1 MEITAQYI
9 KQGDIVVDATAGN
22 GNDTLALSNLV
33 GAQGKVYAFDI
44 QENAIEK
51 TRKLLAESSS
61 FCYAENEVSNNATK
75 QGVQEGALSTI
86 EVGNTVLISDSH
98 DNMSAHITE
107 KGEVSAVVFNLGY
120 LPSGDKSLHTMPES
134 SILAIKEALKIL
146 KKGGIVSIV
155 MYPGT
160 EPGRIEKD
168 AVFQFVKSL
177 PPESY
182 HVCRCDSPNQ
192 PSTPPEI
199 VWIETK

>member
-1 MEITAQYI
+1 MEITAKYI
-9 KQGDIVVDATAGN
+9 KPGDIAVDATAGN

-33 GAQGKVYAFDI
+33 GAHGKVYAFDI

-61 FCYAENEVSNNATK
+61 FCA
-75 QGVQEGALSTI
+75 
-86 EVGNTVLISDSH
+86 VLICDSH
-98 DNMSAHITE
+98 ENMSAHIRE

-120 LPSGDKSLHTMPES
+120 LPSGDKSIHTMPES

-160 EPGRIEKD
+160 EQGRIEKD
-168 AVFQFVKSL
+168 AVLHYVKSL

-192 PSTPPEI
+192 TSEPPEI